1 MPPRIVS
8 LAILVYW
15 LVGAFFLLKWE
26 VVPELT
32 LGYPPDLRAIAAA
45 AGESPTPVS
54 WSIDVIDDPR
64 RPEARRSVGKAVT
77 DSNRLA
83 DGSYALSSR
92 VDFDA
97 AEVLKQSPLSG
108 GAGVKL
114 SILGEYRVDPHG
126 DLRSFTMDVKGGD
139 SEDVFFNVQGKV
151 NDGVMDVQSR
161 GIASMMNIHRKF
173 PYEPRSVV
181 SDSLR
186 PLDRLPGLHVGQRW
200 DMKIINP
207 LSGAVET
214 ARVVVERRTFIDW
227 NGEAVSAFEVV
238 QTAGPIKAKTW
249 VRLDGVILRQQV
261 PLPFV
266 EMVLERLP
274 DPTPK
279 PNAEPAA
286 ETTP

>member
-1 MPPRIVS
+1 MPPRFVS

-15 LVGAFFLLKWE
+15 LIGAFFLLRWE
-26 VVPELT
+26 VLPELT

-45 AGESPTPVS
+45 AGENPRPVS
-54 WSIDVIDDPR
+54 WSIDMIDDPR
-64 RPEARRSVGKAVT
+64 RPEARRTVGRAVT

-97 AEVLKQSPLSG
+97 SEVLRQPSLVG
-108 GAGVKL
+108 GAGVKMSL
-114 SILGEYRVDPHG
+114 VGEYRVDRHG
-126 DLRSFTMDVKGGD
+126 DLSWFTMVVKGGD
-139 SEDVFFNVQGKV
+139 SEEDFFKVVGKV
-151 NDGVMDVQSR
+151 RDGVMDVQSH
-161 GIASMMNIHRKF
+161 GIASMLNLNRQF

-181 SDSLR
+181 ADSLR

-200 DMKIINP
+200 DMKIVNP
-207 LSGAVET
+207 LSGNVET
-214 ARVVVERRTFIDW
+214 ARMVVERRGLIDW

-238 QTAGPIKAKTW
+238 QTAGPIKSKTW

-274 DPTPK
+274 DTAPSPVLESG
-279 PNAEPAA
+279 AEVSP
-286 ETTP
+286 